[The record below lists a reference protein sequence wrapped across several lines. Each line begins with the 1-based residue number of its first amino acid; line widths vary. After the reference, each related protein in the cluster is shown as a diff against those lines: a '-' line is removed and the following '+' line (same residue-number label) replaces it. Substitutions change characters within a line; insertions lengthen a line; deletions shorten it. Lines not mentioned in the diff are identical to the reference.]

1 MKTDRPSVLLVDDVA
16 TFRETIRLELEDR
29 GYEIQEAGDAREAV
43 VVVVRGGGG
52 GGGGVLF
59 AGRPSGSSTSRSFSR
74 GFLGVCVSLS
84 RLQNYLWRPISDT
97 I

>member
-43 VVVVRGGGG
+43 ARGVAEPVKLERLELVAHLVAHR
-52 GGGGVLF
+52 VL
-59 AGRPSGSSTSRSFSR
+59 G
-74 GFLGVCVSLS
+74 
-84 RLQNYLWRPISDT
+84 
-97 I
+97 